1 MVQNYYKNGGKKMK
15 EKTMKTVKIL
25 TITLLVIL
33 ISMISFVGIYQKN
46 KNKMENKVKDYS
58 YSMSLNGAR
67 TIKLK
72 VNTESTDDVPNN
84 SEEVLTAENYK
95 KSKEV
100 IEKRLNKMNVE
111 EYTTSVNETTGEIT
125 IQIPEQNSQTDTI
138 IGNLNTVGKF
148 EILDSETKEVLL
160 NNDDIKSSEVL
171 YNTTNSGTSVYLQI
185 EFNKNGK
192 DKLKNVSQTYVSVNN
207 TTNNT
212 TENNV
217 AENTTSETENE
228 ATNTTTEGS
237 SDTATTEKK
246 ITMKIDDQEIMS
258 TSFDEPITTGKI
270 QLSVGSATTD
280 KTTLQNYVD
289 QAQSVATTLDTGKL
303 PVKYDLEKNQY
314 ILPKLTTQDLIK
326 VEIAIAIIAVVG
338 IIILIVKH
346 KLNGLL
352 AGIAYVGLSAVYML
366 VVRYTNVTISIE
378 SIAGIIIV
386 LILNYIFTTM
396 FLNKIEELNKEKA
409 ENVMKKATGATYKKF
424 YLRIIPICIMAIA
437 FSFIK
442 WVTISSFGMITFWG
456 IVIIA
461 IYNAIITRYLL
472 KANVER

>member
-111 EYTTSVNETTGEIT
+111 EYTTSVNEATGEIT

-289 QAQSVATTLDTGKL
+289 QAQSVATTLDTGKM

-314 ILPKLTTQDLIK
+314 ILPETTTQDLVKI
-326 VEIAIAIIAVVG
+326 EIAVAIIALVG

-409 ENVMKKATGATYKKF
+409 ENVMKKATGETYKKF
-424 YLRIIPICIMAIA
+424 YLRIIPICIMAIT
-437 FSFIK
+437 FSFVK
-442 WVTISSFGMITFWG
+442 WVPISSFGMITFWG
-456 IVIIA
+456 IVIIV

>member
-1 MVQNYYKNGGKKMK
+1 MK

-46 KNKMENKVKDYS
+46 KNRMENKVKDYS

-111 EYTTSVNETTGEIT
+111 EYTTSVNEATGEIT

-289 QAQSVATTLDTGKL
+289 QAQSVATTLDTGKM

-314 ILPKLTTQDLIK
+314 ILPETTTQDLVKI
-326 VEIAIAIIAVVG
+326 EIAVAIIALVG

-352 AGIAYVGLSAVYML
+352 AGIAYAGLSAVYML

-409 ENVMKKATGATYKKF
+409 ENVMKKATGETYKKF
-424 YLRIIPICIMAIA
+424 YLRIIPICIMAIT

-442 WVTISSFGMITFWG
+442 WVPISSFGMITFWG

>member
-1 MVQNYYKNGGKKMK
+1 MK

-111 EYTTSVNETTGEIT
+111 EYTTSVNEATGEIT

-246 ITMKIDDQEIMS
+246 ITMKIDNQEIMS

-289 QAQSVATTLDTGKL
+289 QAQSVATTLDTGKM

-314 ILPKLTTQDLIK
+314 ILPETTTQDLVKI
-326 VEIAIAIIAVVG
+326 EIAVAIIALVG

-409 ENVMKKATGATYKKF
+409 ENVMKKATGETYKKF
-424 YLRIIPICIMAIA
+424 YLRIIPICIMAIT
-437 FSFIK
+437 FSFVK
-442 WVTISSFGMITFWG
+442 WVPISSFGMITFWG
-456 IVIIA
+456 IVIIV

>member
-1 MVQNYYKNGGKKMK
+1 MK

-33 ISMISFVGIYQKN
+33 ISMINFVGIYQKN
-46 KNKMENKVKDYS
+46 KNRMENKVKDYS

-111 EYTTSVNETTGEIT
+111 EYTTSVNEATGEIT

-303 PVKYDLEKNQY
+303 PIKYDLEKNQY

-409 ENVMKKATGATYKKF
+409 ENVMKKATGETYKKF
-424 YLRIIPICIMAIA
+424 YLRIIPICIMAIT
-437 FSFIK
+437 FSFVK
-442 WVTISSFGMITFWG
+442 WVPISSFGMITFWG

>member
-1 MVQNYYKNGGKKMK
+1 MK

-148 EILDSETKEVLL
+148 EILDSETKEALL

>member
-1 MVQNYYKNGGKKMK
+1 MK

-46 KNKMENKVKDYS
+46 KNRMENKVKDYS

-100 IEKRLNKMNVE
+100 IEKRLDKMNVE

-217 AENTTSETENE
+217 AENTTSEAENE

-237 SDTATTEKK
+237 SDTAKTEKK

-280 KTTLQNYVD
+280 KTTLQNYVN

-352 AGIAYVGLSAVYML
+352 AGIAYVGLAAVYML

-409 ENVMKKATGATYKKF
+409 ENVMKKATGETYKKF
-424 YLRIIPICIMAIA
+424 YLRIIPICIMAIT
-437 FSFIK
+437 FSFVK
-442 WVTISSFGMITFWG
+442 WVPISSFGMITFWG

>member
-1 MVQNYYKNGGKKMK
+1 MK

-33 ISMISFVGIYQKN
+33 ISMINFIGIYQKN
-46 KNKMENKVKDYS
+46 KNRMENKVKDYS

-72 VNTESTDDVPNN
+72 VNTESKDDVPNN
-84 SEEVLTAENYK
+84 GEEVLTAENYK

-111 EYTTSVNETTGEIT
+111 EYTTSVNEATGEIT

-280 KTTLQNYVD
+280 KTTLQNYVE

>member
-1 MVQNYYKNGGKKMK
+1 MKKNKLK
-15 EKTMKTVKIL
+15 VI
-25 TITLLVIL
+25 TITFFIILVT
-33 ISMISFVGIYQKN
+33 MVAFVGVYVQEKN
-46 KNKMENKVKDYS
+46 IMENKVKDYS

-192 DKLKNVSQTYVSVNN
+192 DKLRNVSQTYVSVNN
-207 TTNNT
+207 TTNKT

-280 KTTLQNYVD
+280 KTTLQNYVN

-352 AGIAYVGLSAVYML
+352 AGIAYVGLAAVYML

-424 YLRIIPICIMAIA
+424 YLRIIPICIMAIT
-437 FSFIK
+437 FSFVK
-442 WVTISSFGMITFWG
+442 WVPISSFGMITFWG

>member
-1 MVQNYYKNGGKKMK
+1 MK

-46 KNKMENKVKDYS
+46 KNRMENKVKDYS

-111 EYTTSVNETTGEIT
+111 EYTTSVNETTGKII

-207 TTNNT
+207 TTNKT

-217 AENTTSETENE
+217 AENTTSEAENE

-237 SDTATTEKK
+237 SDTAKTEKK

-280 KTTLQNYVD
+280 RTTLQNYVD

-352 AGIAYVGLSAVYML
+352 AGIAYIGLSAVYML

-409 ENVMKKATGATYKKF
+409 ENVMKKATGETYKKF
-424 YLRIIPICIMAIA
+424 YLRIIPICIMAIT
-437 FSFIK
+437 FSFVK
-442 WVTISSFGMITFWG
+442 WVPISSFGMITFWG

>member
-1 MVQNYYKNGGKKMK
+1 MK

-46 KNKMENKVKDYS
+46 KNRMENKVKDYS

-207 TTNNT
+207 TTNKT

-217 AENTTSETENE
+217 AENTTSEAENE

-237 SDTATTEKK
+237 SDTAKTEKK
-246 ITMKIDDQEIMS
+246 ITMKIDDKEIMS

-280 KTTLQNYVD
+280 RTTLQNYVD

-352 AGIAYVGLSAVYML
+352 AGIAYIGLSAVYIL

-409 ENVMKKATGATYKKF
+409 ENVMKKATGETYKKF

-442 WVTISSFGMITFWG
+442 WIPISSFGMITFWG

>member
-1 MVQNYYKNGGKKMK
+1 MK

-46 KNKMENKVKDYS
+46 KNRMENKVKDYS

-207 TTNNT
+207 TTNKT

-217 AENTTSETENE
+217 AENTTSEAENE

-237 SDTATTEKK
+237 SDTAKTEKK
-246 ITMKIDDQEIMS
+246 ITMKIDDKEIMS

-280 KTTLQNYVD
+280 RTTLQNYVD

-352 AGIAYVGLSAVYML
+352 AGIAYVGLAAVYML

-409 ENVMKKATGATYKKF
+409 ENVMKKATGETYKKF

-442 WVTISSFGMITFWG
+442 WIPISSFGMITFWG

>member
-1 MVQNYYKNGGKKMK
+1 MK

-33 ISMISFVGIYQKN
+33 ISMINFVGIYQKN
-46 KNKMENKVKDYS
+46 KNRMENKVKDYS

-72 VNTESTDDVPNN
+72 VNTESKDDVPNN
-84 SEEVLTAENYK
+84 GEEVLTAENYK

-111 EYTTSVNETTGEIT
+111 EYTTSVNEATGEIT

-228 ATNTTTEGS
+228 TTNTTTEGS

-280 KTTLQNYVD
+280 RTTLQNYVD

>member
-1 MVQNYYKNGGKKMK
+1 MK

-280 KTTLQNYVD
+280 RTTLQNYVD

-303 PVKYDLEKNQY
+303 PVKYDLKKNQY

>member
-1 MVQNYYKNGGKKMK
+1 
-15 EKTMKTVKIL
+15 
-25 TITLLVIL
+25 
-33 ISMISFVGIYQKN
+33 MISFVGIYQKN

-111 EYTTSVNETTGEIT
+111 EYTTSVNEATGEIT

-289 QAQSVATTLDTGKL
+289 QAQSVATTLDTGKM

-314 ILPKLTTQDLIK
+314 ILPETTTQDLVKI
-326 VEIAIAIIAVVG
+326 EIAVAIIALVG

-409 ENVMKKATGATYKKF
+409 ENVMKKATGETYKKF
-424 YLRIIPICIMAIA
+424 YLRIIPICIMAIT
-437 FSFIK
+437 FSFVK
-442 WVTISSFGMITFWG
+442 WVPISSFGMITFWG
-456 IVIIA
+456 IVIIV

>member
-1 MVQNYYKNGGKKMK
+1 MK

-237 SDTATTEKK
+237 SDTAKTEKK

-280 KTTLQNYVD
+280 KTTLQNYVN

-352 AGIAYVGLSAVYML
+352 AGIAYVGLVAVYIL

-409 ENVMKKATGATYKKF
+409 ENVMKKATGETYKKF

-442 WVTISSFGMITFWG
+442 WITISSFGMITFWG

>member
-1 MVQNYYKNGGKKMK
+1 MK

-46 KNKMENKVKDYS
+46 KNRMENKVKDYS

-84 SEEVLTAENYK
+84 GEEVLTAENYK

-111 EYTTSVNETTGEIT
+111 EYTTSVNEATGEIT

-409 ENVMKKATGATYKKF
+409 ENVMKKATGETYKKF

-472 KANVER
+472 KVNVER

>member
-1 MVQNYYKNGGKKMK
+1 MK

-46 KNKMENKVKDYS
+46 KNRMENKVKDYS

-352 AGIAYVGLSAVYML
+352 SGIAYVGLSAVYML

>member
-1 MVQNYYKNGGKKMK
+1 MK

-46 KNKMENKVKDYS
+46 KNRMENKVKDYS

-111 EYTTSVNETTGEIT
+111 EYTTSVNEATGEIT

-289 QAQSVATTLDTGKL
+289 QAQSVATTLDTGKM

-314 ILPKLTTQDLIK
+314 ILPETTTQDLVKI
-326 VEIAIAIIAVVG
+326 EIAVAIIALVG

-409 ENVMKKATGATYKKF
+409 ENVMKKATGETYKKF
-424 YLRIIPICIMAIA
+424 YLRIIPICIMVIT
-437 FSFIK
+437 FSFVK
-442 WVTISSFGMITFWG
+442 WVPISSFGMITFWG

-461 IYNAIITRYLL
+461 IYNVIITRYLL
-472 KANVER
+472 KTNVER

>member
-1 MVQNYYKNGGKKMK
+1 MK
-15 EKTMKTVKIL
+15 ETTMKTVKIL

-46 KNKMENKVKDYS
+46 KNRMENKVKDYS

-111 EYTTSVNETTGEIT
+111 EYTTSVNEATGEIT

-289 QAQSVATTLDTGKL
+289 QAQSVATTLDIGKL

-352 AGIAYVGLSAVYML
+352 SGIAYVGLSAVYML

>member
-1 MVQNYYKNGGKKMK
+1 MK

-33 ISMISFVGIYQKN
+33 ISMINFVGIYQKN
-46 KNKMENKVKDYS
+46 KNRMENKVKDYS

-111 EYTTSVNETTGEIT
+111 EYTTSVNEATGEIT

-270 QLSVGSATTD
+270 QLSVGKATTD

-289 QAQSVATTLDTGKL
+289 QAQSVSTTLDTGKL

-409 ENVMKKATGATYKKF
+409 ENVMKKATGETYKKF
-424 YLRIIPICIMAIA
+424 YLRIIPICIMAIT
-437 FSFIK
+437 FSFVK
-442 WVTISSFGMITFWG
+442 WVPISSFGMITFWG

>member
-1 MVQNYYKNGGKKMK
+1 MK

-111 EYTTSVNETTGEIT
+111 EYTTSVNEATGEIT

-289 QAQSVATTLDTGKL
+289 QAQSVATTLDTGKM

-314 ILPKLTTQDLIK
+314 ILPETTTQDLVKI
-326 VEIAIAIIAVVG
+326 EIAVAIIALVG

-409 ENVMKKATGATYKKF
+409 ENVMKKATGETYKKF
-424 YLRIIPICIMAIA
+424 YLRIIPICIMAIT
-437 FSFIK
+437 FSFVK
-442 WVTISSFGMITFWG
+442 WVPISSFGMITFWG

>member
-1 MVQNYYKNGGKKMK
+1 MK

-111 EYTTSVNETTGEIT
+111 EYTTSVNEATGEIT

-289 QAQSVATTLDTGKL
+289 QAQSVATTLDTGKM

-314 ILPKLTTQDLIK
+314 ILPETTTQDLVKI
-326 VEIAIAIIAVVG
+326 EIAVAIIALVG

-409 ENVMKKATGATYKKF
+409 ENVMKKATGETYKKF
-424 YLRIIPICIMAIA
+424 YLRIIPICIMVIT
-437 FSFIK
+437 FSFVK
-442 WVTISSFGMITFWG
+442 WVPISSFGMITFWG

-472 KANVER
+472 KTNVER

>member
-1 MVQNYYKNGGKKMK
+1 MK

-111 EYTTSVNETTGEIT
+111 EYTTSVNEATGEIT

-237 SDTATTEKK
+237 SNTATTEKK

-289 QAQSVATTLDTGKL
+289 QAQSVATTLDTGKM

-314 ILPKLTTQDLIK
+314 ILPETTTQDLVKI
-326 VEIAIAIIAVVG
+326 EIAVAIIALVG

-409 ENVMKKATGATYKKF
+409 ENVMKKATGETYKKF
-424 YLRIIPICIMAIA
+424 YLRIIPICIMAIT
-437 FSFIK
+437 FSFVK
-442 WVTISSFGMITFWG
+442 WVPISSFGMITFWG
-456 IVIIA
+456 IVIIV

>member
-1 MVQNYYKNGGKKMK
+1 MK

-33 ISMISFVGIYQKN
+33 ISMINFVGIYQKN
-46 KNKMENKVKDYS
+46 KNRMENKVKDYS

-111 EYTTSVNETTGEIT
+111 EYTTSVNEATGEIT

-280 KTTLQNYVD
+280 RTALQNYVD
-289 QAQSVATTLDTGKL
+289 QAQSVATTLDTGNL

-409 ENVMKKATGATYKKF
+409 ENVMKKATGETYKKF
-424 YLRIIPICIMAIA
+424 YLRIIPICIMAIT
-437 FSFIK
+437 FSFVK
-442 WVTISSFGMITFWG
+442 WVPISSFGMITFWG

>member
-1 MVQNYYKNGGKKMK
+1 MK

-46 KNKMENKVKDYS
+46 KNRMENKVKDYS

-217 AENTTSETENE
+217 AENTTSEAENE
-228 ATNTTTEGS
+228 ETNTTTEGS
-237 SDTATTEKK
+237 SDTAKTEKK

-280 KTTLQNYVD
+280 KTTLQNYVN

-352 AGIAYVGLSAVYML
+352 AGIAYVGLVAVYIL

-409 ENVMKKATGATYKKF
+409 ENVMKKATGETYKKF
-424 YLRIIPICIMAIA
+424 YLRIIPICIMAIT
-437 FSFIK
+437 FSFVK
-442 WVTISSFGMITFWG
+442 WVPISSFGMITFWG

>member
-1 MVQNYYKNGGKKMK
+1 MK

-46 KNKMENKVKDYS
+46 KNRMENKVKDYS

-207 TTNNT
+207 TTNKT

-217 AENTTSETENE
+217 AKNTTSEAENE

-237 SDTATTEKK
+237 SDTAKTEKK

-280 KTTLQNYVD
+280 KTTLQNYVN

-352 AGIAYVGLSAVYML
+352 AGIAYVGLAAVYML

-409 ENVMKKATGATYKKF
+409 ENVMKKATGETYEKF

-442 WVTISSFGMITFWG
+442 WIPISSFGMITFWG